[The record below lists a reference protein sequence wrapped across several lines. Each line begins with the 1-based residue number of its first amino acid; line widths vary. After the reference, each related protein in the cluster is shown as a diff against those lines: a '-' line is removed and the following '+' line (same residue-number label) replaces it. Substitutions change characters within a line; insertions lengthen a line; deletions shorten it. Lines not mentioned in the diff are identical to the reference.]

1 MKKLFLYLILSFAF
15 ANAYDPTLDVN
26 QNWESTYSTAPVDVI
41 IREAGA
47 AIESAENIKVV
58 GEETTVEIEE
68 KEKGTSDLK
77 EHLKSKEFISKT
89 NENNFFISNF
99 KFDDDGLYCPPL
111 ANEYKVAYGVL
122 IDNVNVFS
130 GEITC
135 TVYQKEFYTNQEMTN
150 AISKKP
156 FEKVFSKT
164 FSNPNYLN
172 RIKIKKEDIPNDL
185 IKTEAMEAAKLYQD
199 RLIAAKQE
207 IRFRYQNV
215 GKNENQMYLD
225 LSDVIDA
232 VFTFDY
238 SIIDIEQSLTN
249 KTLTFLDGY
258 HVNYSD
264 NSMFETAKEIKQIL
278 NAGTRE
284 LNQKFGDWFPVV
296 FNPDLDKQ
304 IEEKKS
310 NAVRLMDTS
319 INSVLY
325 FFIKYNEVFEDIFN
339 IFLILVVSFMGY
351 QVTHFYTE
359 NFKHLDD
366 ANGRKY
372 LFAKSGFVII
382 SAVLLATLSMTS
394 EDYKFELDGKETS
407 VNTSKLQSMTTI
419 MAGYVNETGDLLAE
433 GVIDSY
439 ANNLFSNAAATST
452 SIVTSAINKLKYEK
466 IKEINTA
473 IVDDCID
480 TFNLEII
487 KSNFPT
493 FFEKIQ
499 NENLFIPDELA
510 QKNRSE
516 SIYNPINLGGF
527 VKNQSKFEEKGL
539 TLNACFNAR
548 KDLETIGRKI
558 DFTNSRIEAFNNLNM
573 QEVIYAQ
580 KEFILD
586 KLYSDYYKYG
596 YISVANINIID
607 SYIKIMELPQKK
619 GDDWSNLLLN
629 FDASQMVGFMAENS
643 VLMLAIGDPVQ
654 QIVSKA
660 AKTSLDAMGLSSIPY
675 VGPAL
680 SSAASG
686 LAGFSAALMYVDF
699 LDELIPSLRGL
710 FLWALDYFMF
720 MLMFIAKLIAFLILP
735 FALLYVFISGSSER
749 SAKLIIKIVSS
760 YIKPI
765 IFIPIIFLTVFVLDF
780 THNYLFL
787 GLDVMKQDLTFSG
800 SLIESVGV
808 GILISIAK
816 IFTIILEFII
826 AFQFT
831 VSGSRAVIETFEIGA
846 RDISDAVT
854 DSVSSTF
861 QSKIIK

>member
-1 MKKLFLYLILSFAF
+1 MKRLFLYLILSFAF
-15 ANAYDPTLDVN
+15 ANAYDPTLDIN
-26 QNWESTYSTAPVDVI
+26 QNWESTYSTAPDDVI
-41 IREAGA
+41 IRESGA
-47 AIESAENIKVV
+47 VIEAENIKVI

-135 TVYQKEFYTNQEMTN
+135 TVYQKEFYTNQEITN

-156 FEKVFSKT
+156 LKKVFSKT

-172 RIKIKKEDIPNDL
+172 RIKIKKEEIPNDL
-185 IKTEAMEAAKLYQD
+185 IKTEALEAAQLYQD
-199 RLIAAKQE
+199 RLAAAKQE

-238 SIIDIEQSLTN
+238 SIIDIEQSLVS
-249 KTLTFLDGY
+249 KTLTFRDGY
-258 HVNYSD
+258 HVNYAD

-296 FNPDLDKQ
+296 FDPDLDKQ

-359 NFKHLDD
+359 NFKHLGD

-407 VNTSKLQSMTTI
+407 VNTSKLQSLTTI

-466 IKEINTA
+466 IREINTA
-473 IVDDCID
+473 VVDDCID
-480 TFNLEII
+480 TFDLRII

-493 FFEKIQ
+493 FFEKNK

-510 QKNRSE
+510 QKNRTE

-548 KDLETIGRKI
+548 KDLESISRKI
-558 DFTNSRIEAFNNLNM
+558 DFMNSKIEAFNNLNM

-596 YISVANINIID
+596 YVSVANINIID
-607 SYIKIMELPQKK
+607 SYIKMMELPQKK
-619 GDDWSNLLLN
+619 GDDWSNILLN
-629 FDASQMVGFMAENS
+629 FDTKQLVGYMAENS
-643 VLMLAIGDPVQ
+643 ALMLTVGEPVQ
-654 QIVSKA
+654 EIVSKS
-660 AKTSLDAMGLSSIPY
+660 AKVVSDGLVGWIPFI
-675 VGPAL
+675 GGAL
-680 SSAASG
+680 SSSTSGAAG
-686 LAGFSAALMYVDF
+686 YLAAVLYVDL

-710 FLWALDYFMF
+710 FLWALEYFMF
-720 MLMFIAKLIAFLILP
+720 MLMFIAKFIAFLILP
-735 FALLYVFISGSSER
+735 FALLYVFISGSSQR
-749 SAKLIIKIVSS
+749 SAKLIIKIVST

-765 IFIPIIFLTVFVLDF
+765 VFIPIIFLTVFVLDF
-780 THNYLFL
+780 THNYLYL

-800 SLIESVGV
+800 SILETVGV
-808 GILISIAK
+808 GLLVSVAK
-816 IFTIILEFII
+816 IFVVILEFII
-826 AFQFT
+826 AFQF
-831 VSGSRAVIETFEIGA
+831 VISGSRAVIETFEIAA
-846 RDISDAVT
+846 RDISDSVT
-854 DSVSSTF
+854 DSVASTF